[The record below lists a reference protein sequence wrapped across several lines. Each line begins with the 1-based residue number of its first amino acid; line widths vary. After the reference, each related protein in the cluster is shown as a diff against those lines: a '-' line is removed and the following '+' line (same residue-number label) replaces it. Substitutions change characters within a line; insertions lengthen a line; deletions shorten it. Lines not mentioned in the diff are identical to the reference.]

1 MQGSGAKGIM
11 AFANGSSSNV
21 AYSFVGNVGAV
32 TIPLGGSQFR
42 RIAVRAVGLRVYER
56 AALQCL

>member
-1 MQGSGAKGIM
+1 M